1 MSDGTKAPEL
11 SVDAV
16 FNRVLAAEQ
25 EARDAVAACRRE
37 ADEIVAQAERDARR
51 IARRGDHRIRK
62 GHAIAD
68 RSIARALADLH
79 GPAAARADLAP
90 DLAPDPELVAELT
103 ARLARE
109 LTESP

>member
-68 RSIARALADLH
+68 RSIERALADLQR
-79 GPAAARADLAP
+79 PAAARADP
-90 DLAPDPELVAELT
+90 APDPELVAALI